1 MFKHLKPIIIATALF
16 IPLTTTAAP
25 VVKTLA
31 DDIYLFSENHYTSLI
46 IVGDDGVL
54 ILDPSFTSH
63 AESMKSTIAGI
74 TDKPV
79 THIILSHE
87 HYDHVG
93 GTEVFPGAE
102 IICHRSCEA
111 VFALDVMGVA
121 PERVDV
127 TFGDFMHLDF
137 GGKTLHLHNYG
148 PADGF
153 ASTVVFLPDE
163 RIAFTADLYE
173 DGGLTNG
180 LWMED
185 DNYLAI
191 LRTLKELKNKNLK
204 HAVNSHSENT
214 SVQMVE
220 DNLAFVQDLYD
231 LVLGEVQA
239 AMQSG
244 GPVAVIQSLE
254 RWQNELKLPKYANWG
269 GYDEHLPVHIRRM
282 VMSIFHGG

>member
-173 DGGLTNG
+173 DNGLTNG

-244 GPVAVIQSLE
+244 GPVAVITSIE
-254 RWQNELKLPKYANWG
+254 RWQNELKLPKYADWD

>member
-31 DDIYLFSENHYTSLI
+31 DDVYLFSENHYTNLI

-54 ILDPSFTSH
+54 IIDPSFTSH

-111 VFALDVMGVA
+111 VFALDVLGVA

-204 HAVNSHSENT
+204 HAVNSHSEST
-214 SVQMVE
+214 SVQAVE

-231 LVLGEVQA
+231 LVLGEIQQ

-244 GPVAVIQSLE
+244 GPVAVITSIE
-254 RWQNELKLPKYANWG
+254 RWQNELKLPKYADWD

>member
-1 MFKHLKPIIIATALF
+1 MFKHLKPLIIATALF

-63 AESMKSTIAGI
+63 AESMKNSIEKI

-244 GPVAVIQSLE
+244 GPVAVITSIE
-254 RWQNELKLPKYANWG
+254 RWQNELKLPKYADWD